1 MARKTQ
7 ALCLLMCL
15 CALLTGC
22 EGSSAA
28 PGPRVTLPPVR
39 LSYTAPENDVNQER
53 TQSAV
58 LYLPSA
64 DGTRL
69 VALPETA
76 KLSASRRSA
85 ETLCQMLFSCR
96 GDEQTMPLGGQTE
109 LRLSE
114 TEAVEVSGS
123 VATVSLGASA
133 LRLSHEQLFTVGQAL
148 ANTLCQFGD
157 VEYVNVLV
165 NGVQPGLDVAS
176 TLPAGCFQPN
186 VKEDLGTLWARASAK
201 TQGRRA
207 LTAALYYPAAG
218 GRGILCEARTLSFP
232 DTEAATVIRT
242 LLEALSS
249 GAETIPEAPRYP
261 DLLPLLVEE
270 PKITEI
276 AGARRAVLHFD
287 EALNQLLITNG
298 ITRSMMAASLVYT
311 VTTFVPALDGVEMII
326 GDETITSVTP
336 SGTCVHAGETIHFPS
351 RLMRRGDFSVFLLA
365 PCPLYFA
372 DEKGVLCETVR
383 YVPFYESC
391 SARKIIDQLMTG
403 PQNYDTV
410 SRLSPVLPEGLRDAD
425 LIGVSLEK
433 ETLVLNF
440 SSRLVTLSQDM
451 SPEAERSMVYAVVN
465 SLCRLQG
472 VKRVSFFIMGEQ
484 PETFA
489 GAVFLPG
496 DFLPTAL

>member
-7 ALCLLMCL
+7 ILCLLLCL
-15 CALLTGC
+15 CLLLAGC
-22 EGSSAA
+22 EGTSSAPA
-28 PGPRVTLPPVR
+28 SRMTLPPVQ
-39 LSYTAPENDVNQER
+39 LSYTAPENDMDQER
-53 TQSAV
+53 TQSV
-58 LYLPSA
+58 MLYLPST
-64 DGTRL
+64 DGSRL
-69 VALPETA
+69 ISLPRTA
-76 KLSASRRSA
+76 KLNASRRSA
-85 ETLCQMLFSCR
+85 ETLCQMLFSCP
-96 GDEQTMPLGGQTE
+96 GDTQTVPLGGGKE

-123 VATVSLGASA
+123 VVTVSLGASA

-186 VKEDLGTLWARASAK
+186 TREDLSTLWARASAK

-207 LTAALYYPAAG
+207 MTAALYFPAAG
-218 GRGILCEARTLSFP
+218 GRGILCEARTLSFQ
-232 DTEAATVIRT
+232 DTETATVIRT
-242 LLEALSS
+242 LLEALSV
-249 GAETIPEAPRYP
+249 GAETIPDAPRYP
-261 DLLPLLVEE
+261 DLLSLLLEE
-270 PKITEI
+270 PKITET
-276 AGARRAVLHFD
+276 AGSRRAVLHFD
-287 EALNQLLITNG
+287 DTLNQMLIANG

-311 VTTFVPALDGVEMII
+311 ITTFVPALDGVEMVI

-336 SGTCVHAGETIHFPS
+336 SGTCVHTDETIHFPS
-351 RLMRRGDFSVFLLA
+351 RLMRRSDFSVFLLS

-372 DEKGVLCETVR
+372 DEKGALCETVR

-391 SARKIIDQLMTG
+391 SARKIIDQLMLG

-410 SRLSPVLPEGLRDAD
+410 SGLSPVLPEGLRDAD

-433 ETLVLNF
+433 ETLALNF
-440 SSRLVTLSQDM
+440 SSRLLTLSQGM
-451 SPEAERSMVYAVVN
+451 TPEAERNMVYAVVN
-465 SLCRLQG
+465 SLCRMQG
-472 VKRVSFFIMGEQ
+472 VKRVSFFIIGEQ

-496 DFLPTAL
+496 DFLPNAL